1 MIIPLDVL
9 VFLVLI
15 VTAVLALT
23 TKDLLAAVALLS
35 AYSLFTAILFAGMAA
50 VDVAI
55 VEAALGAG
63 LTGILFIAAIM
74 TTTRRSNPR
83 LEVRR
88 RYVVTPL
95 IIAFLG
101 LLLYASSGLPDRGDP
116 DAPAQQGIS
125 VEYLTRSEDDTNT
138 PNVVT
143 ALLADYRS
151 LDTLGET
158 LVILTAAMSA
168 ILVLLRRGRD
178 EEDPA
183 GLSGAG
189 RSTGPTGPEPG
200 PERDPEPDPE
210 VGP

>member
-1 MIIPLDVL
+1 VIIPLDVL
-9 VFLVLI
+9 IFLVLI
-15 VTAVLALT
+15 ITAVLALS
-23 TKDLLAAVALLS
+23 TKDLLAAVALLA

-95 IIAFLG
+95 IVVVIG

-125 VEYLTRSEDDTNT
+125 VEYLTRSKDDTNT

-151 LDTLGET
+151 MDTLGET
-158 LVILTAAMSA
+158 LVILTAAMSSV
-168 ILVLLRRGRD
+168 LVLLRRRRED
-178 EEDPA
+178 EEP
-183 GLSGAG
+183 GGP
-189 RSTGPTGPEPG
+189 PTGSPSAEAVG
-200 PERDPEPDPE
+200 PDPEPE

>member
-1 MIIPLDVL
+1 VIIPLDII
-9 VFLVLI
+9 VFVVLI
-15 VTAVLALT
+15 VTAVLALS
-23 TKDLLAAVALLS
+23 TKDLLAAVALLA

-74 TTTRRSNPR
+74 ATTRRSNPR

-95 IIAFLG
+95 IVAVLG

-116 DAPAQQGIS
+116 DAPAQQGVS
-125 VEYLTRSEDDTNT
+125 VEYLARSKDDTNT

-143 ALLADYRS
+143 SLLADYRS

-158 LVILTAAMSA
+158 LVILTAAMSSM
-168 ILVLLRRGRD
+168 LVLLRRTGD
-178 EEDPA
+178 EDEPA
-183 GLSGAG
+183 IPSGGGTAG
-189 RSTGPTGPEPG
+189 EG
-200 PERDPEPDPE
+200 PDPDPDGQ
-210 VGP
+210 VGR

>member
-1 MIIPLDVL
+1 MIIPLDIL
-9 VFLVLI
+9 VFVVLI

-23 TKDLLAAVALLS
+23 TKDLLASVALLS
-35 AYSLFTAILFAGMAA
+35 GYSLFTAILFAGMAA

-63 LTGILFIAAIM
+63 LTGVLFIAAIM
-74 TTTRRSNPR
+74 ATTRRSNPR

-95 IIAFLG
+95 IVVFLG
-101 LLLYASSGLPDRGDP
+101 LLLFASSGLPDRGDP
-116 DAPAQQGIS
+116 EAPAQQGIS
-125 VEYLTRSEDDTNT
+125 VEYLASSKDDSNT

-158 LVILTAAMSA
+158 LVILTAALSA
-168 ILVLLRRGRD
+168 MLVLLRHGREPD
-178 EEDPA
+178 DAPTDPA
-183 GLSGAG
+183 IEVA
-189 RSTGPTGPEPG
+189 GPEQSDG
-200 PERDPEPDPE
+200 E
-210 VGP
+210 VG

>member
-1 MIIPLDVL
+1 VIIPLDVL
-9 VFLVLI
+9 IFVVLI
-15 VTAVLALT
+15 ITAVLALS
-23 TKDLLAAVALLS
+23 TKDLLAAVALLA

-95 IIAFLG
+95 IVVVIG

-125 VEYLTRSEDDTNT
+125 VAYLTRAKDDTNT

-151 LDTLGET
+151 MDTLGET
-158 LVILTAAMSA
+158 LVILTAAMSSV
-168 ILVLLRRGRD
+168 LVLLRRRRED
-178 EEDPA
+178 EEPGGTPGVPPSA
-183 GLSGAG
+183 GAV
-189 RSTGPTGPEPG
+189 GP
-200 PERDPEPDPE
+200 DPDPE

>member
-1 MIIPLDVL
+1 MIIPLDIL

-15 VTAVLALT
+15 VTAVLALS
-23 TKDLLAAVALLS
+23 TKDLLAAVALLA

-63 LTGILFIAAIM
+63 LTGILFVAAIM
-74 TTTRRSNPR
+74 ATTRRSNPR

-95 IIAFLG
+95 IVAVLG

-116 DAPAQQGIS
+116 NAPAQQGIS
-125 VEYLTRSEDDTNT
+125 VEYLTRSKDDSNT

-151 LDTLGET
+151 MDTLGET

-168 ILVLLRRGRD
+168 VLVLLRGRRD
-178 EEDPA
+178 EDEPSGSPGRGPSSE
-183 GLSGAG
+183 GL
-189 RSTGPTGPEPG
+189 GPEP
-200 PERDPEPDPE
+200 DAE